1 MWKHSKLRPAAG
13 PGVRPQ
19 KRGHK
24 MSGEQF
30 ASGAET
36 FRGFHVKAELWVNNG
51 VKVIPEYF
59 LYQGFN
65 LITVSCFGVKARHE
79 VFLYQG

>member
-1 MWKHSKLRPAAG
+1 
-13 PGVRPQ
+13 
-19 KRGHK
+19 

-30 ASGAET
+30 ASGAAQLLGVSMS
-36 FRGFHVKAELWVNNG
+36 RLNLRRLWVNCG
-51 VKVIPEYF
+51 VKVIPGYL